1 MGIAAYLIQ
10 LNSNHEI
17 LIPWFWGVFA
27 IMAGLTL
34 VAYLSSWFGIKRGGE
49 ASILSLMAV
58 MGIKIFICMG
68 LAIAYLMNFKV
79 ESVAFLIQFFSLYFL
94 FTAFEVYFLLRN
106 LRHPK

>member
-1 MGIAAYLIQ
+1 MAAYIIQ
-10 LNSNHEI
+10 ITSAQDV

-27 IMAGLTL
+27 LMAGTTL
-34 VAYLSSWFGIKRGGE
+34 IAYLSSWFGIKKGGE

-68 LAIAYLMNFKV
+68 LAIVYLMNFKV
-79 ESVAFLIQFFSLYFL
+79 KSAPFLIEFFSLYFL